1 MGQKIIPI
9 YLELV
14 FIIFIKYIRNLMY
27 TSSLDIL
34 LYYYKIIF
42 TTYFEKISQRYS
54 TWIAIYKPHLH
65 FLEEAYSE
73 NEIFMCMLEAI

>member
-1 MGQKIIPI
+1 MGQKIISYIFRVGFNHFYQI
-9 YLELV
+9 YSTYKKV
-14 FIIFIKYIRNLMY
+14 QKF
-27 TSSLDIL
+27 L
-34 LYYYKIIF
+34 LYHYKIIYI
-42 TTYFEKISQRYS
+42 TYFEKESQTHS

>member
-1 MGQKIIPI
+1 M
-9 YLELV
+9 
-14 FIIFIKYIRNLMY
+14 
-27 TSSLDIL
+27 

-42 TTYFEKISQRYS
+42 TTYLGEKKSQTYS

>member
-14 FIIFIKYIRNLMY
+14 FIILIKYIRNLTY
-27 TSSLDIL
+27 SLDNL